1 MLQKKELLY
10 LYSEK
15 KLSSADIAKRFA
27 CSQGQVD
34 YWLSKY
40 EIQKRS
46 IGDALYEKLNP
57 NGDPFKVREPR
68 TVKEGILY
76 GTGIGL
82 YWGEGTKSN
91 KGSIRLG
98 NTDPR
103 MIRKFIEFL
112 IVFYGIDKR
121 RLRFGLQIFGDMN
134 EEAVIHFWKRAL
146 NIPRGQFHK
155 KIIVTPH
162 RGVGNYRKKTEHGV
176 VTLYFNNRKLRDIIC
191 HAIDEQSLQK

>member
-1 MLQKKELLY
+1 MLKKYDLKY

-15 KLSSADIAKRFA
+15 KLSVAEISIPLK
-27 CSQGQVD
+27 CSQGKID
-34 YWLSKY
+34 YWLAKY

-57 NGDPFKVREPR
+57 NGDPFKAREPR
-68 TVKEGILY
+68 TKDEGILF
-76 GTGIGL
+76 GIGIGL

-103 MIRKFIEFL
+103 LIRKFIEFL
-112 IVFYGIDKR
+112 IFFYGIDKK

-134 EEAVIHFWKRAL
+134 TKSPIRFWMRAL
-146 NIPRGQFHK
+146 NVPRSQFHK

-162 RGVGNYRKKTEHGV
+162 HGIGDYRKKTEHGV
-176 VTLYFNNRKLRDIIC
+176 VTIYFNNRKLRDIIC